1 MEKKM
6 IQKKIKNDLRN
17 MKPVFSPLIEIVHFN
32 KSNKQDKKET
42 YPISHYL
49 DLECRKLKAI
59 NNQLN

>member
-6 IQKKIKNDLRN
+6 IQKKIKNDLSN
-17 MKPVFSPLIEIVHFN
+17 MKPVISPLIEIVHFN

-49 DLECRKLKAI
+49 DLECRK
-59 NNQLN
+59 